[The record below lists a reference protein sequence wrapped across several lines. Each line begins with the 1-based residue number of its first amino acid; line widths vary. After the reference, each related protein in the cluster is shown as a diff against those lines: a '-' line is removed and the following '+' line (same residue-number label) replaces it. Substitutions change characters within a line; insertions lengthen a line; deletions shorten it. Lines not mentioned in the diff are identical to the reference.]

1 MQLESL
7 ACNNCGAPL
16 QVPTTANYVTCNHCS
31 TQLAVRR
38 ETSISYTEKIDQI
51 GERTNHLVQELAQVR
66 YQRALDAIDR
76 QWERESKQYMIRGK
90 HGHESLPSQTAAIL
104 FGIGAWRRVIVRP
117 GCWVGGRPS
126 TWRFRDCRFP
136 RAGYHRIHARHK
148 SQRIQSGPVTIP
160 TPKAGPE
167 CY

>member
-16 QVPTTANYVTCNHCS
+16 QVPTTANYVTCNHCA

-38 ETSISYTEKIDQI
+38 EASISYTEKIDQI
-51 GERTNHLVQELAQVR
+51 GEQTDHLVQELAQVR
-66 YQRALDAIDR
+66 YQQALDAIDR

-104 FGIGAWRRVIVRP
+104 CGIGA
-117 GCWVGGRPS
+117 GGALL
-126 TWRFRDCRFP
+126 FGLV
-136 RAGYHRIHARHK
+136 AGLGGH
-148 SQRIQSGPVTIP
+148 P
-160 TPKAGPE
+160 
-167 CY
+167 